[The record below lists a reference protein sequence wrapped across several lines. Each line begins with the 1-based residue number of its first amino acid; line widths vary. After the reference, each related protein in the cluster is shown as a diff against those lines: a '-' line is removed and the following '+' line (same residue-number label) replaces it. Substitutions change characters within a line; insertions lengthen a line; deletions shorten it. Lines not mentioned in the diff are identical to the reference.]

1 MSEPTTHEPNTHEH
15 STREHSTHEP
25 TTHGSSTHE
34 PTIHGSSTH
43 DPPSSDPTPPG
54 PGGLA
59 LGDLDLRP
67 PLRVARDATLRAV
80 AGAMEDAGVSC
91 VLVGT
96 SPPWVVTEHD
106 LAGALAAGMPADA
119 PVEQVATRTPVWAT
133 PTSTLLDALGMM
145 VKHGIRHLLVISA
158 AGEPEGILG
167 LPEATRLLLERT

>member
-1 MSEPTTHEPNTHEH
+1 MSEPTTHEH

-25 TTHGSSTHE
+25 TTHEPNTHE
-34 PTIHGSSTH
+34 PNTH
-43 DPPSSDPTPPG
+43 EPNTHEPSSGDPTPPG

-59 LGDLDLRP
+59 LGDLDLQP

-80 AGAMEDAGVSC
+80 AGAMEDAGISC

-106 LAGALAAGMPADA
+106 LAGALAAGMQADA
-119 PVEQVATRTPVWAT
+119 TVDQVATRTPVWAT

-145 VKHGIRHLLVISA
+145 VTHGIRHLLVISA

>member
-1 MSEPTTHEPNTHEH
+1 MSEPTIHERTTHVP
-15 STREHSTHEP
+15 STHEP
-25 TTHGSSTHE
+25 ASG
-34 PTIHGSSTH
+34 
-43 DPPSSDPTPPG
+43 DPAPPG
-54 PGGLA
+54 PGSLA
-59 LGDLDLRP
+59 IGDLDLQP

-80 AGAMEDAGVSC
+80 AGAMEDAGISC

-119 PVEQVATRTPVWAT
+119 TVDQVATRTPVWAT

-145 VKHGIRHLLVISA
+145 VTHGIRHLLVISA